1 MPMERARLH
10 KHGCTRRPDAGEAD
24 GREPA
29 HQRCASKI
37 CAKERSARAPC
48 TRLAREVGR
57 RMLSGAKSATMIA
70 QRSSRHCGC
79 GPAAPSPAK
88 MLSASATLFHTPM
101 RAARRRSH
109 AEGAIRA
116 LSMARSGAQSE
127 RAAVGGRVTERKAA
141 SGRTGGCG
149 SARRRQRVG
158 SASAAFR
165 PRKRGHKSEARTS
178 RAVKSVQKREHRP
191 PHAPVLVRKICNIH
205 GKRP

>member
-29 HQRCASKI
+29 HQRCASKV

-116 LSMARSGAQSE
+116 LSIARSGAQSE

-149 SARRRQRVG
+149 SARRRPRQSVV
-158 SASAAFR
+158 SAGCNHTKATLAR
-165 PRKRGHKSEARTS
+165 LCAKRSNAS
-178 RAVKSVQKREHRP
+178 PSPAI
-191 PHAPVLVRKICNIH
+191 PVLGFVLRKICNFH

>member
-24 GREPA
+24 GRQPA
-29 HQRCASKI
+29 HQRCASKV

-149 SARRRQRVG
+149 SARRRRHSRDEMVG
-158 SASAAFR
+158 APVSAASQSSH
-165 PRKRGHKSEARTS
+165 RKRPHYKRWPTCDETMEWSE
-178 RAVKSVQKREHRP
+178 
-191 PHAPVLVRKICNIH
+191 
-205 GKRP
+205 

>member
-29 HQRCASKI
+29 HQRCASKV

-109 AEGAIRA
+109 AGVAIRA
-116 LSMARSGAQSE
+116 LSIARSGAQSE
-127 RAAVGGRVTERKAA
+127 RAAAGRAGDRKEGCQRPDGRLWERTPTAA
-141 SGRTGGCG
+141 
-149 SARRRQRVG
+149 AERRERWLQ
-158 SASAAFR
+158 
-165 PRKRGHKSEARTS
+165 PHKSDSCTTLC
-178 RAVKSVQKREHRP
+178 QKVERLALPSHP
-191 PHAPVLVRKICNIH
+191 CVGFCVAQNL
-205 GKRP
+205 

>member
-29 HQRCASKI
+29 HQRCASKV

-127 RAAVGGRVTERKAA
+127 RAAAGRAGDRKEGCQRPD
-141 SGRTGGCG
+141 GRCG
-149 SARRRQRVG
+149 SAHRRRHSHRG
-158 SASAAFR
+158 RAS
-165 PRKRGHKSEARTS
+165 
-178 RAVKSVQKREHRP
+178 
-191 PHAPVLVRKICNIH
+191 
-205 GKRP
+205 